1 LWTAIVQKSNLGFRV
16 RERCVESRRS
26 SHDFLQ
32 LVADLQQQQQQRTLF
47 ARKVHV
53 DVAAYDVPQLAI
65 SGPEQLMCES
75 KSTGKLCYRRR
86 YVSQTPVNC

>member
-1 LWTAIVQKSNLGFRV
+1 M
-16 RERCVESRRS
+16 RERCVESRRP